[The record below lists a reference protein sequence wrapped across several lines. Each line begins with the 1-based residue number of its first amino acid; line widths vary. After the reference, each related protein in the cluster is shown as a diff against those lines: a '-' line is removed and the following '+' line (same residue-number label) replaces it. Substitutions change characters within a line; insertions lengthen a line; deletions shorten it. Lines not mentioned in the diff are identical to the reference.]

1 MAPQTVVIPS
11 EQFKFLSLL
20 GIWLKGSQTGMIA
33 PHNIRQHVSIKGIAF
48 GLAHPKPI
56 PSSIQSF
63 GVDRIDHYPMIQQ
76 KIHNPPLRLL
86 NARRQLDSLR
96 PTLVKPAAKLTHGFG
111 FLSQFYLDYF
121 FALSIADPNLMKLIG
136 PIHTQIVSLQLL
148 LLLLFLFPFL
158 KALNGVFALYRSSRG
173 QLSIEPLAPFS
184 RWPGQS
190 ALDPH
195 GGLGFDGPHASKL
208 SESVLNQLTY
218 SNKRDLT
225 NIRLREKSAKRSEA
239 KPKNLGPRSLTFV
252 RDDKPLNFV
261 LFVSFV
267 VT

>member
-1 MAPQTVVIPS
+1 
-11 EQFKFLSLL
+11 
-20 GIWLKGSQTGMIA
+20 
-33 PHNIRQHVSIKGIAF
+33 
-48 GLAHPKPI
+48 
-56 PSSIQSF
+56 
-63 GVDRIDHYPMIQQ
+63 MIQQ

-96 PTLVKPAAKLTHGFG
+96 PTLVDPTAKLTHGFG

-158 KALNGVFALYRSSRG
+158 KALNGVFALYRSSQG

-190 ALDPH
+190 VLDPH
-195 GGLGFDGPHASKL
+195 SGLGLDGPHASKL

-225 NIRLREKSAKRSEA
+225 NIR
-239 KPKNLGPRSLTFV
+239 P
-252 RDDKPLNFV
+252 
-261 LFVSFV
+261 
-267 VT
+267 